1 MWLTYFVIELYASIP
16 QMQLEET
23 FLYVLFNIKKVLPYD
38 VLFAQLIIVIVL
50 STEPIIPAI
59 KAPMIDA
66 SKN

>member
-1 MWLTYFVIELYASIP
+1 MP

-23 FLYVLFNIKKVLPYD
+23 SLYVLNIKKVLPYD

-50 STEPIIPAI
+50 STDPIIPAI
-59 KAPMIDA
+59 KAPMIEA